1 MLRLPAFRWRPRLIV
16 LRARRFLRQDHVRLS
31 ILSVAIGVLAAFGAI
46 LFREAIQLFQS
57 GFLGFRGESIATLLR
72 EQPWWRTLLAPTL
85 GGLLIGL
92 LIRYAMPGGRAR
104 GVPDVIEA
112 SALRGGR
119 IDGGSGLL
127 SAVLCSISIGSGAS
141 VGREGPAVHLG
152 ATTASWLSR
161 RFRLGR
167 SSVRTLLGCGVA
179 SAVAAS
185 FNAPMA
191 GAFFALEVVIGHYGL
206 QAFAPI
212 VIASVIGAI
221 VTRIHYGDYPAFFI
235 PGTAE
240 VSALEYPAFILLGL
254 CAAAVAIIF
263 VRSVDWGEW
272 GVQRFRVPKLAAI
285 VAAGFSVGLIGLIL
299 PEVMGVGYEATER
312 AIQAQYGFWL
322 LVALLAAKMAA
333 TALSLGGGFPGGV
346 FSPSLFL
353 GAMLGGA
360 FGIVAAMPFPQHAAG
375 TGAYT
380 LVGMA
385 AVSGAVLGAPISTVL
400 MLFEM
405 TGDYEITIA
414 AMVAVAVSSL
424 ATRSLLGHSYF
435 TWQLAKR
442 GLSIK
447 GGHEVGVLQE
457 IRVRR
462 LLRRDHEVVAPEDD
476 IVEVRNHLLKAPQAE
491 LFVVKEGRLIGILT
505 LADLGAAAFDGKPGK
520 APTAGEAMRADPP
533 FLTADDTL
541 EAAVKLFSQVEE
553 GLLPVVETRHGRR
566 LAGCLHERDV
576 MRAYNRALIKLR
588 AEEHGERAEN

>member
-1 MLRLPAFRWRPRLIV
+1 MLRFPAFRWHPRLIA
-16 LRARRFLRQDHVRLS
+16 LRVRRVLRQDHVRLS
-31 ILSVAIGVLAAFGAI
+31 VLSVAIGIFAAFCAI
-46 LFREAIQLFQS
+46 LFREGIDFFQS
-57 GFLGFRGESIATLLR
+57 VFMGVRGEAVASLLR
-72 EQPWWRTLLAPTL
+72 EQPWWRVLLAPTL
-85 GGLLIGL
+85 GALVVGLLL
-92 LIRYAMPGGRAR
+92 RYVTLDGEVR

-112 SALRGGR
+112 SALRGGH
-119 IDGGSGLL
+119 IKVGNGLL
-127 SAVLCSISIGSGAS
+127 MAALCAMSLGGGAS
-141 VGREGPAVHLG
+141 VGREGPVVHLG
-152 ATTASWLSR
+152 ATVGSWLSR

-212 VIASVIGAI
+212 VIASVLGAI
-221 VTRIHYGDYPAFFI
+221 ISRMYYGDYPAFFI

-254 CAAAVAIIF
+254 CAAAVAILF
-263 VRSVDWGEW
+263 VRSVDWVEQGLR
-272 GVQRFRVPKLAAI
+272 RFKVPKLPAI
-285 VAAGFSVGLIGLIL
+285 VAAGFSVGLIGLVL

-375 TGAYT
+375 AGAYT

-457 IRVRR
+457 IKVRR

-588 AEEHGERAEN
+588 AEEHGERVEN

>member
-1 MLRLPAFRWRPRLIV
+1 
-16 LRARRFLRQDHVRLS
+16 
-31 ILSVAIGVLAAFGAI
+31 
-46 LFREAIQLFQS
+46 
-57 GFLGFRGESIATLLR
+57 
-72 EQPWWRTLLAPTL
+72 
-85 GGLLIGL
+85 
-92 LIRYAMPGGRAR
+92 
-104 GVPDVIEA
+104 
-112 SALRGGR
+112 
-119 IDGGSGLL
+119 
-127 SAVLCSISIGSGAS
+127 
-141 VGREGPAVHLG
+141 
-152 ATTASWLSR
+152 
-161 RFRLGR
+161 
-167 SSVRTLLGCGVA
+167 
-179 SAVAAS
+179 
-185 FNAPMA
+185 
-191 GAFFALEVVIGHYGL
+191 VVIGHYGL

-221 VTRIHYGDYPAFFI
+221 ISRMYFGDYPAFFI

-254 CAAAVAIIF
+254 CAAAVAIVF
-263 VRSVDWGEW
+263 VRSVDWVEW
-272 GVQRFRVPKLAAI
+272 GVRRFRMPKLAAI

-299 PEVMGVGYEATER
+299 PEVMGVGYEATES

-375 TGAYT
+375 AGAYT

-442 GLSIK
+442 GLTIK

-462 LLRRDHEVVAPEDD
+462 LLRRDHEVVGPEDD

-566 LAGCLHERDV
+566 LVGCLHERDV